1 MKISKKITIAIDG
14 HSSCGK
20 STLAKDLAKKLEYTF
35 VDSGAMYRAVT
46 LHAIRNNF
54 IQNGRVDE
62 EKLEKAI
69 SEIEIQFESINGVQH
84 IFLNNKDVTDE
95 IRLPNVSNNV
105 SIVAKLKPVRKKLV
119 QQQRKMGSD
128 GGIIMDGRD
137 IGTVVFPD
145 AELKLFVTAST
156 EVRTER
162 RFEELRAN
170 GIEITREEVKNNL
183 IERDHIDSTREI
195 SPLMQAKDAIILD
208 NSELTRLQQLEL
220 AIDLVNKRTKDFN

>member
-20 STLAKDLAKKLEYTF
+20 STLAQDLAKKLEYTF

-46 LHAIRNNF
+46 LHAIRDNF

-95 IRLPNVSNNV
+95 IRLPNVSSNV

-119 QQQRKMGSD
+119 
-128 GGIIMDGRD
+128 
-137 IGTVVFPD
+137 
-145 AELKLFVTAST
+145 
-156 EVRTER
+156 
-162 RFEELRAN
+162 
-170 GIEITREEVKNNL
+170 
-183 IERDHIDSTREI
+183 
-195 SPLMQAKDAIILD
+195 
-208 NSELTRLQQLEL
+208 
-220 AIDLVNKRTKDFN
+220 

>member
-195 SPLMQAKDAIILD
+195 SPLMQANDAIILD

>member
-145 AELKLFVTAST
+145 AELKLFVTASA

>member
-1 MKISKKITIAIDG
+1 MCIR
-14 HSSCGK
+14 
-20 STLAKDLAKKLEYTF
+20 
-35 VDSGAMYRAVT
+35 DS
-46 LHAIRNNF
+46 
-54 IQNGRVDE
+54 
-62 EKLEKAI
+62 
-69 SEIEIQFESINGVQH
+69 
-84 IFLNNKDVTDE
+84 
-95 IRLPNVSNNV
+95 
-105 SIVAKLKPVRKKLV
+105 
-119 QQQRKMGSD
+119 
-128 GGIIMDGRD
+128 
-137 IGTVVFPD
+137 PD

>member
-69 SEIEIQFESINGVQH
+69 SKIEIQFESINGIQH
-84 IFLNNKDVTDE
+84 IFLNNKDITDE

>member
-1 MKISKKITIAIDG
+1 MEISKKIIIAIDG

-105 SIVAKLKPVRKKLV
+105 SVVARLNPVRKKLV

-145 AELKLFVTAST
+145 AELKLFVTASA

>member
-1 MKISKKITIAIDG
+1 MKISKKIIIAIDG

-119 QQQRKMGSD
+119 QQQRKMGCY